1 MSVNLRDFLMSLAA
15 TTVSIVLTFGT
26 TAIIDHKKQREEKRE
41 MALMIMFDMRE
52 SLDNI
57 RQIDSDLKDLFD
69 IQVDVLAHPDK
80 LEKSYYDMA
89 TKVPFASYTTT
100 AENIF
105 RSSIETIQ
113 TLGSILFIQT
123 VSSFYDMR
131 SQYKVQIVDSF
142 QADADTALT
151 RYESLRDLRVSNYI
165 FQSEAYLKSLNRGY
179 EQCKMLMKISEK
191 DLDAFSRQ
199 QKQLLDATREAFLD
213 ELEQTSEAQV
223 ERTERLRKAIE
234 EGKKE
239 LLPQ

>member
-26 TAIIDHKKQREEKRE
+26 TAIIDRKKQREEKRE

-57 RQIDSDLKDLFD
+57 RQIDSDLKGLFD
-69 IQVDVLAHPDK
+69 IQLDVLAHPDK
-80 LEKSYYDMA
+80 LERSYYEMA
-89 TKVPFASYTTT
+89 TRVPFASYTTT
-100 AENIF
+100 TENIF

-142 QADADTALT
+142 QADAGATMT
-151 RYESLRDLRVSNYI
+151 RYDSLRDLRISNYI
-165 FQSEAYLKSLNRGY
+165 FLSETYLNGMDRGY
-179 EQCKMLMKISEK
+179 EQCKMLMKVSEK

-199 QKQLLDATREAFLD
+199 QKQLLDATKGAVLD
-213 ELEQTSEAQV
+213 ELEQTSKAQA

-239 LLPQ
+239 LLSQ

>member
-15 TTVSIVLTFGT
+15 TTVSIILTFGT

-69 IQVDVLAHPDK
+69 IQVDVLAHPGK
-80 LEKSYYDMA
+80 LERSYYDMA
-89 TKVPFASYTTT
+89 TRVPFASYTTT
-100 AENIF
+100 TENIF

-142 QADADTALT
+142 QADADAALT
-151 RYESLRDLRVSNYI
+151 RYEGLRDLRISNYI
-165 FQSEAYLKSLNRGY
+165 FLSETYLNSMDRGY
-179 EQCKMLMKISEK
+179 EQCKMLMKVSEK

-199 QKQLLDATREAFLD
+199 QKQLMEATKGAVMD
-213 ELEQTSEAQV
+213 ELQQTSEAQA

>member
-26 TAIIDHKKQREEKRE
+26 TAIIDRKKQREEKRE

-69 IQVDVLAHPDK
+69 IQVDVLAHPGK

-100 AENIF
+100 TENIF
-105 RSSIETIQ
+105 RSSVETIQ

-123 VSSFYDMR
+123 VSSFYDIR

-142 QADADTALT
+142 QNEAGSALT
-151 RYESLRDLRVSNYI
+151 RYDSLRGIRISNYI
-165 FQSEAYLKSLNRGY
+165 FLSETYLKTMERGY
-179 EQCKMLMKISEK
+179 EQCKIMMKVSEK
-191 DLDAFSRQ
+191 DLDAFSQ
-199 QKQLLDATREAFLD
+199 LQKQLLEATRGAVMDALQ
-213 ELEQTSEAQV
+213 QTSDAQL
-223 ERTERLRKAIE
+223 ERGERLRKAIE

-239 LLPQ
+239 LKN

>member
-26 TAIIDHKKQREEKRE
+26 TAIIDRKKQREEKRE

-69 IQVDVLAHPDK
+69 IQVDVLAHPGK

-100 AENIF
+100 TENIF

-123 VSSFYDMR
+123 VSSFYDIR

-213 ELEQTSEAQV
+213 ELEQTSDAQA

-234 EGKKE
+234 EGNKE
-239 LLPQ
+239 LLSL

>member
-26 TAIIDHKKQREEKRE
+26 TAIIDRKKQREEKRE
-41 MALMIMFDMRE
+41 MTLMIMFDMRE
-52 SLDNI
+52 SLDNL
-57 RQIDSDLKDLFD
+57 RQIDSDLKGFFD
-69 IQVDVLAHPDK
+69 IQVDVLSHPDK
-80 LEKSYYDMA
+80 LEASYYEMA
-89 TKVPFASYTTT
+89 MRVPFASYTTT
-100 AENIF
+100 TENIF

-123 VSSFYDMR
+123 VSSFYDIR

-213 ELEQTSEAQV
+213 EIEQTSEAQV

-234 EGKKE
+234 EGKTE
-239 LLPQ
+239 LLSL